1 LMELLSTKPLTTLN
15 NCKSKLAKFSDKN
28 TPNIDGPREHK
39 SATNYNNRL
48 AGTQGS
54 LIWMEH
60 SELPCNEYVKRQ
72 AETIY
77 KIFRH
82 FKSAPGY
89 FQLEAA
95 SQVLYQ
101 IDAHYS
107 SAKLTFLAII
117 TEVGLETTTQLIIDK
132 MVHLYKARSIM
143 LSRLLAT
150 TANKMNPN

>member
-1 LMELLSTKPLTTLN
+1 
-15 NCKSKLAKFSDKN
+15 
-28 TPNIDGPREHK
+28 
-39 SATNYNNRL
+39 
-48 AGTQGS
+48 
-54 LIWMEH
+54 MEH

-143 LSRLLAT
+143 LSSIGFLQ
-150 TANKMNPN
+150 